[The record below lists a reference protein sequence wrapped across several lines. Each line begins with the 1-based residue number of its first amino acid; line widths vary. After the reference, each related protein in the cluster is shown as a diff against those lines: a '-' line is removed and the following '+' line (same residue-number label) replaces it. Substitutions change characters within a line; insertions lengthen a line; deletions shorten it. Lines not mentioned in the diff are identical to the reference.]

1 MNKFNAFMEK
11 HFVPIAAKIGSQ
23 KVLIAIRDA
32 FIGIM
37 PVTMAG
43 AVATLLNVFLRDLP
57 TTWGLTSFVDAMQ
70 PIIGI
75 NGNVWWGSLAILTL
89 VFIFALGYNVAK
101 VNGVNPLAGGVI
113 AFASYYAV
121 LPQVAND
128 GWGAT
133 SWIYTDARGLFTAL
147 IVGLIVSHIYVFLMN
162 KKITIKLPD
171 SVPPAVSNAF
181 AAIIPGTIAI
191 YTAGTVSYL
200 MNTYAGQS
208 VPDFISKTI
217 QEPMLLLSQ
226 NLISIILTVFF
237 VQLFWFF
244 GLHGTNL
251 LAPAL
256 DGVYKTA
263 LAENTNAYNLAV
275 QAGEK
280 LSEIDF
286 PHVWTR
292 ASFDSFV
299 WMGGAGVTL
308 ALIVALLLFSKRE
321 EQRAVAK
328 MSAPMGVFNINEP
341 VVFGLPIVLNA
352 VYIIPFI
359 FVPIVLT
366 VISYFA
372 TVSGLVPPTF
382 VEVPWVMP
390 PVIYAILATGGNLM
404 AGALALV
411 NFVIATIL
419 WIPFVVVANKV
430 KDED

>member
-1 MNKFNAFMEK
+1 MNKFNDFMEK
-11 HFVPIAAKIGSQ
+11 HFVPVAAKIGSQ

-57 TTWGLTSFVDAMQ
+57 TTWGLDGFVTAMA
-70 PIIGI
+70 PIIGV

-89 VFIFALGYNVAK
+89 VFIFALGYNISK
-101 VNGVNPLAGGVI
+101 VNDVNPLAGGVI
-113 AFASYYAV
+113 TFASYYAV

-128 GWGAT
+128 AWGAT
-133 SWIYTDARGLFTAL
+133 SWAYTDARGLFTAL
-147 IVGLIVSHIYVFLMN
+147 FVGLVTAHIYVFLM
-162 KKITIKLPD
+162 KRKITIKLPD

-181 AAIIPGTIAI
+181 AAIIPGTVAI
-191 YTAGTVSYL
+191 YVAGIASYL
-200 MNTYAGQS
+200 MNTFAGQS
-208 VPDFISKTI
+208 IPDFIATTI
-217 QEPMLLLSQ
+217 QQPMLLLSQ
-226 NLISIILTVFF
+226 NLISVILTVFF

-275 QAGEK
+275 QAGQK
-280 LSEIDF
+280 ISEVEF
-286 PHVWTR
+286 PHIWTR
-292 ASFDSFV
+292 ASFDAFV

-308 ALIVALLLFSKRE
+308 ALIIAILIFSKKE

-341 VVFGLPIVLNA
+341 VVFGLPIVLNSI
-352 VYIIPFI
+352 YIIPFI

-366 VISYFA
+366 ITAYFA
-372 TVSGLVPPTF
+372 TAIGLVTPAF

-390 PVIYAILATGGNLM
+390 PVIYAILATGGDIM
-404 AGALALV
+404 AGVVALV
-411 NFVIATIL
+411 NFVIAIVL
-419 WIPFVVVANKV
+419 WAPFVIVANKV
-430 KDED
+430 NND

>member
-1 MNKFNAFMEK
+1 MNKFNAFMER

-43 AVATLLNVFLRDLP
+43 AIATLLNVFLRDLP
-57 TTWGLTSFVDAMQ
+57 TTWGLDGFVTAMQ

-89 VFIFALGYNVAK
+89 VFVFSLGYNVAK
-101 VNGVNPLAGGVI
+101 VNGVNPLASGVI

-147 IVGLIVSHIYVFLMN
+147 IVGLIVSHIYVYLMN

-181 AAIIPGTIAI
+181 AAIIPGAVAI
-191 YTAGTVSYL
+191 YTAATASYL
-200 MNTYAGQS
+200 MNTYVGQS
-208 VPDFISKTI
+208 IPDFISKTI

-263 LAENTNAYNLAV
+263 LAENTNAYNLAIQSGV
-275 QAGEK
+275 KFAGD
-280 LSEIDF
+280 IDF
-286 PHVWTR
+286 PHIWTR
-292 ASFDSFV
+292 ASFDAFV

-308 ALIVALLLFSKRE
+308 ALIIALLIASKRE

-341 VVFGLPIVLNA
+341 VVFGLPIVLNP

-372 TVSGLVPPTF
+372 IARGLVPPTF
-382 VEVPWVMP
+382 VEVPWVTP
-390 PVIYAILATGGNLM
+390 PVIYAILATGGSLM

-411 NFVIATIL
+411 NFVLAIVL
-419 WIPFVVVANKV
+419 WIPFVIVANKV
-430 KDED
+430 DND